1 MSLEKNNWERRWNP
15 VLREWVIIAANTNE
29 RPWSGAKVSAIEE
42 KSLEFDEGCYLCPGV
57 TRASGSHNP
66 HYTKP
71 FAFTNDFASFG
82 LNAPVVHRNSPF
94 DFAEPALGTCRV
106 ICFTPKHN
114 VTMAEL
120 SLAEI
125 EDIYSVW
132 QNEYRSLASNPVI
145 KNVLIFENKGKAIGV
160 SNPHP
165 HGQIYATGYVPKIL
179 EREVDSANIYRKEKN
194 SCLFCDLV
202 KHETQNK
209 SQIVLENEHFIA
221 FIPSFARFVYETYIV
236 PRRHVARITE
246 LTTGEIEALASIH
259 KDLIVKFDN
268 LFEMSFPNITML
280 HNAPTENTNEN
291 NNFHFHIEFYPP
303 LRSPDKLKYL
313 AGFESGG
320 GNIINPIMPEEAAA
334 QLRGIS
340 TVHYKQKNKIQ

>member
-1 MSLEKNNWERRWNP
+1 MSAKKNNWERRWHP
-15 VLREWVIIAANTNE
+15 ILREWVIIAANTNE
-29 RPWSGAKVSAIEE
+29 RPWSGAKVSATEE
-42 KSLEFDEGCYLCPGV
+42 KSPEFDPGCYLCPGV
-57 TRASGSHNP
+57 TRASGSQNP
-66 HYTKP
+66 SYTKP

-82 LNAPVVHRNSPF
+82 LNAPEVYRNNSF
-94 DFAEPALGTCRV
+94 DYAEPALGTCRV

-114 VTMAEL
+114 VTMAEMT
-120 SLAEI
+120 LAEI
-125 EDIYSVW
+125 EDIYAVW
-132 QNEYRSLASNPVI
+132 QDEYRLLASNPVI

-179 EREVDSANIYRKEKN
+179 EREVESSTLYRTEKGR
-194 SCLFCDLV
+194 CLFCDLV
-202 KHETQNK
+202 SHETQKK

-221 FIPSFARFVYETYIV
+221 FIPSFARFVYETYIM

-246 LTTGEIEALASIH
+246 LTADELKALASIH
-259 KDLIVKFDN
+259 KNLIVKFDN

-280 HNAPTENTNEN
+280 HNAPTGNTQEN
-291 NNFHFHIEFYPP
+291 NDFHFHIEFYPP

-334 QLRGIS
+334 QLRDIS
-340 TVHYKQKNKIQ
+340 TAHYKQKK

>member
-1 MSLEKNNWERRWNP
+1 MNVEKNNWERRWHP
-15 VLREWVIIAANTNE
+15 ILREWVIIAANTNE
-29 RPWSGAKVSAIEE
+29 RPWSGAKVSSSEDNSPA
-42 KSLEFDEGCYLCPGV
+42 FDPGCYLCPGV
-57 TRASGSHNP
+57 TRASGSQNP
-66 HYTKP
+66 NYTKP
-71 FAFTNDFASFG
+71 YAFTNDFASFG
-82 LNAPVVHRNSPF
+82 LNAPEVYRNSSF
-94 DFAEPALGTCRV
+94 DIAEPALGTCRV

-120 SLAEI
+120 SLPEI
-125 EDIYSVW
+125 EDIYSIW
-132 QNEYRSLASNPVI
+132 QEEYRTLASNPVI

-165 HGQIYATGYVPKIL
+165 HSQIYATGYIPKIL
-179 EREVDSANIYRKEKN
+179 EREVESASLYRTEKG

-202 KHETQNK
+202 SHETRNK

-246 LTTGEIEALASIH
+246 LTANEVKSLASIH

-280 HNAPTENTNEN
+280 HNAPTESIQEN
-291 NNFHFHIEFYPP
+291 DNFHFHIEFYPP

-320 GNIINPIMPEEAAA
+320 GNIINPIMPEEAAT

-340 TVHYKQKNKIQ
+340 TVHYKHKKN